1 MKPQRKNKSKPPGQA
16 NTRPVSTAK
25 HLKEIIPHA
34 DLLPDQF
41 RPTAEKDKTEAN
53 VTESVIALETFE
65 SVEKALLTAK
75 AVFHHVDHLQAK
87 FLSNDEHCKER
98 TTAEGIWSLLKLI
111 SKLMQVVSTASPQ
124 DKNELHFVIYNCSVY
139 VLNYKNKLK
148 LFWFSDKIIDMLKRC
163 VELIESCEIL
173 RSAKFLEWRIK
184 LYLGI
189 LTSNCTVVRR
199 KRKARGGT
207 CLYQR
212 HHFTIRGH

>member
-1 MKPQRKNKSKPPGQA
+1 MKPQRQNKSKPSSQTNP
-16 NTRPVSTAK
+16 RPVSTAK
-25 HLKEIIPHA
+25 YLKDIIPHA
-34 DLLPDQF
+34 DLLPEQF
-41 RPTAEKDKTEAN
+41 RSSTEKGQAESN
-53 VTESVIALETFE
+53 VAESLIVLDSFE

-75 AVFHHVDHLQAK
+75 AVFYHVDQLQAK

-111 SKLMQVVSTASPQ
+111 SKLMQIISTASPQ

-148 LFWFSDKIIDMLKRC
+148 LFWFSDKIIDLLKRC

-173 RSAKFLEWRIK
+173 RSAKFLEWRVK

-189 LTSNCTVVRR
+189 LISNCSIV
-199 KRKARGGT
+199 
-207 CLYQR
+207 
-212 HHFTIRGH
+212 